1 MATIL
6 RNGAVLWTKTFRAGE
21 FEMCHSLQ
29 NIEHHHFKFAAH
41 RRPGDIHVHFFGTDC
56 LSFSDQI
63 CLQDGDAMQVGA
75 EGFGRP
81 LLNSVRVEKSKPG
94 IVKVGP
100 LG

>member
-1 MATIL
+1 
-6 RNGAVLWTKTFRAGE
+6 
-21 FEMCHSLQ
+21 MCHGLQ

-41 RRPGDIHVHFFGTDC
+41 RRPGDVHVHFFGTDC

-63 CLQDGDAMQVGA
+63 RLQDGDVVQVAA

-81 LLNSVRVEKSKPG
+81 LLNPVRGEKSKPG
-94 IVKVGP
+94 IVKVVP